1 MSSESERVLVL
12 GASTKSSSYA
22 NMATH
27 LLKKHGHTPILVG
40 RSKGQIVDVDIQQE
54 IPLIEV
60 DTITLYIR
68 SELQQQY
75 IDDIIKTKPKRVI
88 FNPGTESNDTWCK
101 LTEENIECIEACTLV
116 MLRTGQF

>member
-40 RSKGQIVDVDIQQE
+40 RSKGQIADVDIQQE

-68 SELQQQY
+68 SELQHQY

-88 FNPGTESNDTWCK
+88 FNPGTESNDTWRK
-101 LTEENIECIEACTLV
+101 LTEGNIECIEACTLV